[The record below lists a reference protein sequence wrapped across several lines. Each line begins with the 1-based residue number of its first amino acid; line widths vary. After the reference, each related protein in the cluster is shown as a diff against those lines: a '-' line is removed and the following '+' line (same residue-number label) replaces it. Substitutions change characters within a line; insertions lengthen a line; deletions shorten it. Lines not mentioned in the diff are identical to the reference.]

1 MYIFTVTTNNQIGE
15 SDVNDTTMI
24 MTDESSE
31 STCFIHCMYVDVT
44 CSVTYIALVPSDPV
58 QNVVVTNVTDDT
70 IAVMISWDPPSDP
83 NGFIRYYRVEFQL
96 ILDGGCGDDPSDSE
110 VMNSFAN
117 FSGTSEPPTMVTLT
131 GLG

>member
-1 MYIFTVTTNNQIGE
+1 MNQVRLDI
-15 SDVNDTTMI
+15 SI
-24 MTDESSE
+24 
-31 STCFIHCMYVDVT
+31 IK
-44 CSVTYIALVPSDPV
+44 SVLLPYLYAVPSDPV
-58 QNVVVTNVTDDT
+58 QNVAVTNVTDNT

-117 FSGTSEPPTMVTLT
+117 YSGTSEAPTMITLT
-131 GLG
+131 GLGQ

>member
-1 MYIFTVTTNNQIGE
+1 MYIV
-15 SDVNDTTMI
+15 
-24 MTDESSE
+24 
-31 STCFIHCMYVDVT
+31 
-44 CSVTYIALVPSDPV
+44 LVPSDPV
-58 QNVVVTNVTDDT
+58 QNVVVTNVTDSDDT

-110 VMNSFAN
+110 MMNNFAN
-117 FSGTSEPPTMVTLT
+117 FSGTSEAPTITILD